1 MRRSWVLADG
11 ERKRLT
17 ALKSSNK
24 LLSIATGCSGN
35 GQVSPAMSDSSSL
48 LMMDK
53 DESDQIQDCLDKM
66 TMIRNQT
73 EDMNPEVLILFFSL
87 TGDFQL
93 MIKVVVI
100 LNGVKYFF
108 FIFPVMSNLQ

>member
-24 LLSIATGCSGN
+24 TSLAMNSMSAMNSTFAGENYSGQMSPSSMDMSGMLLT
-35 GQVSPAMSDSSSL
+35 
-48 LMMDK
+48 MDK

-73 EDMNPEVLILFFSL
+73 EDMNPEVNFF
-87 TGDFQL
+87 
-93 MIKVVVI
+93 
-100 LNGVKYFF
+100 
-108 FIFPVMSNLQ
+108 

>member
-1 MRRSWVLADG
+1 MADG

-24 LLSIATGCSGN
+24 VLSISTGCSGN

-48 LMMDK
+48 LTMDK

-73 EDMNPEVLILFFSL
+73 EDMNPEVFVLLYN
-87 TGDFQL
+87 L
-93 MIKVVVI
+93 M
-100 LNGVKYFF
+100 
-108 FIFPVMSNLQ
+108 FIDEFNNLKINKEN